1 MVRYGNVLESR
12 GSVIP
17 LFKEQRKKG
26 VVTLTDNDMTRFSI
40 SLEDGV
46 NMVLW
51 TIQNSLGGEIVVP
64 KVPSFGIREL
74 AKIIAPGCKIK
85 VIGKRLGEK
94 IHESRKNKIPVTL
107 IIGEKDAKNKS
118 VAINYLDGSEE
129 QDIELSEGIKSINK
143 KLKKPVFKI

>member
-1 MVRYGNVLESR
+1 MPTISPDDA
-12 GSVIP
+12 VIP

-74 AKIIAPGCKIK
+74 AK
-85 VIGKRLGEK
+85 RY
-94 IHESRKNKIPVTL
+94 RKWRTRSSFNPNI
-107 IIGEKDAKNKS
+107 S
-118 VAINYLDGSEE
+118 
-129 QDIELSEGIKSINK
+129 LSFIQYY
-143 KLKKPVFKI
+143 